1 MNRPSATIALL
12 VSLIALASCG
22 NPPRPAE
29 SGPDVDS
36 DPAGARPREPGS
48 KAMATGW
55 WSQVLLETGSRLS
68 GVAVG
73 DVLPDVPGNEIVV
86 VGTDHTLRLIWRDG
100 TEWRDEIIARTP
112 GEMIQ
117 VDVGDVDAN
126 RPGDEIVAVGVTSG
140 GEDDAGA
147 KGAVVYVR
155 RDGDEWT
162 ATQVYEDNALLH
174 GVCIRPSGVW
184 VTGYS
189 NKIHLLGRQAAAPW
203 PAHSA
208 PLPGPGRSIAP
219 TSGGVVVACRDG
231 SVIDISLSGVLG
243 PVPIPR
249 DKRDAG
255 RARIAAAGRDV
266 LAADDD
272 GTLTFLTTS
281 DDGADD
287 HRADG
292 RVVLHRGPDKLRG
305 AVLADLD
312 PTAPGLEAATAGY
325 DGTIRVFTRIAS
337 QWNEDVVARDTD
349 RFHHLTAGELPGWK
363 GVVLVGVNYSGKV
376 TVAGKT
382 E

>member
-1 MNRPSATIALL
+1 MTRPSATLALL
-12 VSLIALASCG
+12 VSMAVLTGCG

-29 SGPDVDS
+29 SAPDVDS

-48 KAMATGW
+48 KAIAPGW
-55 WSQVLLETGSRLS
+55 RSQVLLETGSRLS
-68 GVAVG
+68 GVAIG
-73 DVLPDVPGNEIVV
+73 DVLPDAPGNEIVV

-117 VDVGDVDAN
+117 VDVGEVDAN

-140 GEDDAGA
+140 GEDDTGA
-147 KGAVVYVR
+147 KGAVVYVTQ
-155 RDGDEWT
+155 DGDEWT
-162 ATQVYEDNALLH
+162 ATQVFEDTALLH
-174 GVCIRPSGVW
+174 GVCIRPSGIW

-189 NKIHLLGRQAAAPW
+189 KKVHLLGPQDAVPW

-231 SVIDISLSGVLG
+231 SVIYIALSGVFG
-243 PVPIPR
+243 PVPLPR

-255 RARIAAAGRDV
+255 RARIATAGRDV

-272 GTLTFLTTS
+272 GTLTLLTTS
-281 DDGADD
+281 DDNAHQG
-287 HRADG
+287 
-292 RVVLHRGPDKLRG
+292 VVLHRSTDKLRG

-325 DGTIRVFTRIAS
+325 DGTIRVFTRVSS
-337 QWNEDVVARDTD
+337 QWSEDVVARDTD
-349 RFHHLTAGELPGWK
+349 RFHHLTSGELPGWK

-376 TVAGKT
+376 TVAGKA